1 MVSGTKT
8 ILLVDDIELL
18 LQLNTD
24 VLTAVGYT
32 VLSAENADEALRICR
47 EHPGTIDLLLT
58 DVKMPGLNGRELAE
72 QAMSIRPG
80 LKVLFM
86 SGAQDTTV
94 AQIEAEKPNFLPKPF
109 TPTALIARVRGLLGR

>member
-58 DVKMPGLNGRELAE
+58 DVKMPGLNGQQVYER
-72 QAMSIRPG
+72 IRA
-80 LKVLFM
+80 
-86 SGAQDTTV
+86 SEDTTV

>member
-72 QAMSIRPG
+72 QAMSISQG
-80 LKVLFM
+80 LKVLFL
-86 SGAQDTTV
+86 SGAQDTT
-94 AQIEAEKPNFLPKPF
+94 AGSIEAQKRIF
-109 TPTALIARVRGLLGR
+109 R